1 MFLDG
6 PDGESAMLE
15 LYYKYPRVLRR
26 LRSGGLGGE
35 LDRIAAYLFEH
46 GYKRG
51 SAKVYLS
58 RLGRFSGHVWR
69 TTPATLIDQAVID
82 GFVAEYP
89 TEMPRISARTAIEL
103 ARRVAPER
111 FSIPSAEPDPHGPLL
126 DTYLDHLRRVR
137 GLEPK
142 TCEGLVLA
150 ARRVL
155 TWHDAHVP
163 GQPLAVMTSEHV
175 LSVVEH
181 LLALSS
187 NDHTRTS
194 TTSHVRTFLRF
205 LHWSEL
211 NGQDLARFVPHTPCY
226 RSAHLPPWLA
236 WEDVRRAIDA
246 IDVTTPVDV
255 RNRAILLL
263 AATTGLR
270 NKELRSLEL
279 QDIHWRKAEV
289 LVRRTKAKRDRV
301 VPLLQESGEALADYV
316 LHARPKSDSPRVFL
330 QHVPPVR
337 PIDSS
342 SVISR
347 VVRSALERSGLELPR
362 VAGAHLLRHSL
373 ATQLVRQRRPINE
386 VADLLG
392 HRSIDTTA
400 IYVKVAVP
408 QLADV
413 ALPFPGGAS

>member
-1 MFLDG
+1 
-6 PDGESAMLE
+6 MLE
-15 LYYKYPRVLRR
+15 LYYRYPRVLRR
-26 LRSGGLGGE
+26 LRTGVLGDE
-35 LDRIAAYLFEH
+35 MDRIAAYLFDN
-46 GYKRG
+46 GYTRG
-51 SAKVYLS
+51 SAKIYLS
-58 RLGRFSGHVWR
+58 RLGRFSGHLPGI
-69 TTPATLIDQAVID
+69 TPATLIDQAAID
-82 GFVAEYP
+82 EFVAEYP
-89 TEMPRISARTAIEL
+89 TETPRICARTALEL

-126 DTYLDHLRRVR
+126 ETYLDHLRRVR
-137 GLEPK
+137 GLELK
-142 TCEGLVLA
+142 TCEGLLLT
-150 ARRVL
+150 ARRIL
-155 TWHDAHVP
+155 AWCDEHVP
-163 GQPLAVMTSEHV
+163 GQPLASMTSEHV

-187 NDHTRTS
+187 NAHTRTS

-205 LHWSEL
+205 LRWSDL
-211 NGQDLARFVPHTPCY
+211 NDQDLARSVPHTPCY
-226 RSAHLPPWLA
+226 RLAHLPPRLA

-246 IDVTTPVDV
+246 VDVTTPVLV

-270 NKELRSLEL
+270 NKEIRSLEL
-279 QDIHWRKAEV
+279 QDIHWRKAEIV
-289 LVRRTKAKRDRV
+289 VRRTKAKRDRV
-301 VPLLQESGEALADYV
+301 VPLLQEAGEALADCV
-316 LHARPKSDSPRVFL
+316 LHARPKSDSQRAFL

-337 PIDSS
+337 PIDGST
-342 SVISR
+342 VISR
-347 VVRSALERSGLELPR
+347 IVRSALTRGGLELPR
-362 VAGAHLLRHSL
+362 VAGAHLVRHSL

-408 QLADV
+408 RLADV

>member
-1 MFLDG
+1 
-6 PDGESAMLE
+6 MLE

-26 LRSGGLGGE
+26 LRGGGLGAE
-35 LDRIAAYLFEH
+35 MDRIAAYLFEH

-58 RLGRFSGHVWR
+58 RLGRFSDHMSR
-69 TTPATLIDQAVID
+69 AARATPIEQAVVD
-82 GFVAEYP
+82 RFVGGYP
-89 TEMPRISARTAIEL
+89 TEAPRISARTAIEL
-103 ARRVAPER
+103 ARRIAPER
-111 FSIPSAEPDPHGPLL
+111 FSIPSAEPDPHGPLV
-126 DTYLDHLRRVR
+126 DAYLDHLRRVR

-142 TCEGLVLA
+142 TCEGRLLA

-155 TWHDAHVP
+155 AWRDAHVP
-163 GQPLAVMTSEHV
+163 GQPLAMMTSEHV
-175 LSVVEH
+175 LAAVEH

-187 NDHTRTS
+187 NPYTRTS
-194 TTSHVRTFLRF
+194 TTSYVRAFLRF
-205 LHWSEL
+205 LHWSGL
-211 NGQDLARFVPHTPCY
+211 NGQDLARYVPRTSCY
-226 RSAHLPPWLA
+226 RLAHLPPHLA

-246 IDVTTPVDV
+246 ADGTTPADA
-255 RNRAILLL
+255 RDRAILLL

-289 LVRRTKAKRDRV
+289 AVRRTKGKRDRV
-301 VPLLQESGEALADYV
+301 VPLLQEAGEALASYV
-316 LHARPKSDSPRVFL
+316 LHARPKSDSSRVFL
-330 QHVPPVR
+330 MHIPPVR
-337 PIDSS
+337 PMGNS

-347 VVRSALERSGLELPR
+347 IVRSALERGGLQLPR
-362 VAGAHLLRHSL
+362 VAGAHLVRHSL

-408 QLADV
+408 QLAGV

>member
-1 MFLDG
+1 
-6 PDGESAMLE
+6 MLE
-15 LYYKYPRVLRR
+15 LYYKYPGVLRR
-26 LRSGGLGGE
+26 LRGGGLGSE
-35 LDRIAAYLFEH
+35 LDRIAAHLFEH
-46 GYKRG
+46 AYKRG

-58 RLGRFSGHVWR
+58 RLGRFSDHVSR
-69 TTPATLIDQAVID
+69 AAPATLIDQVVID

-89 TEMPRISARTAIEL
+89 TETSRISARTAIEL

-111 FSIPSAEPDPHGPLL
+111 FSVPSAEPDPHGPLL
-126 DTYLDHLRRVR
+126 DTYLHHLRRVR

-142 TCEGLVLA
+142 TCEGLLLA

-155 TWHDAHVP
+155 AWHDVHVP

-194 TTSHVRTFLRF
+194 NMSHVRTFLRF
-205 LHWSEL
+205 LHWSKL
-211 NGQDLARFVPHTPCY
+211 NDQDLARSVPHTPCY
-226 RSAHLPPWLA
+226 RLAHLPPRLA

-246 IDVTTPVDV
+246 ADVRTPVDV

-316 LHARPKSDSPRVFL
+316 LHARPKSGSQRVFL

-337 PIDSS
+337 PIDDS

-347 VVRSALERSGLELPR
+347 IVRSALERGGLALPR

-413 ALPFPGGAS
+413 ALPFPGGVS